1 VAVSAKDEPIDEGSK
16 TSGETRIVVRTE
28 SAGGR
33 RSTLLRWGLTAAA
46 GAVVLGFLGSLTN
59 LIHFSNPFGET
70 STTRSGPVLLKSI
83 TELKRFEAA
92 SGEFQVVTE
101 VQNSSWLPSF
111 LAGSDTFFLGDGTVN
126 AFVDFSNLDANHVK
140 VSPDRLSATITLPKP
155 VLDPTALDVHKSY
168 IIGQQQGLFDRLFNS
183 DPNQVQPLLVE
194 ATKQID
200 GAATKSQLVS
210 IAEKDTTQM
219 LQGLLHSLGFTGTI
233 AVNFQ

>member
-1 VAVSAKDEPIDEGSK
+1 MAAKGEPVEEGSK
-16 TSGETRIVVRTE
+16 NETRIIVRTR
-28 SAGGR
+28 GGGL
-33 RSTLLRWGLTAAA
+33 RSTLLRWGV
-46 GAVVLGFLGSLTN
+46 GGVVLVVVLAFLGSVTN
-59 LIHFSNPFGET
+59 LLHFSNPFGET
-70 STTRSGPVLLKSI
+70 TTTRSGPVLLKSI

-140 VSPDRLSATITLPKP
+140 VSTDRLSASITLPKP

-168 IIGQQQGLFDRLFNS
+168 IIGQQQGVFDRLFNS
-183 DPNQVQPLLVE
+183 DPNKVQSLLVE

-200 GAATKSQLVS
+200 GAAQKSSLVS
-210 IAEKDTTQM
+210 VAEKDTTQM
-219 LQGLLHSLGFTGTI
+219 LQSLLHSLGFTGTI
-233 AVNFQ
+233 TVDYK

>member
-1 VAVSAKDEPIDEGSK
+1 MAAKGEPVEEGSK
-16 TSGETRIVVRTE
+16 NETRIIVRTR
-28 SAGGR
+28 GGGL
-33 RSTLLRWGLTAAA
+33 RSTLLRWGV
-46 GAVVLGFLGSLTN
+46 GGVVVVVVLAFLGSLTN

-70 STTRSGPVLLKSI
+70 TTTRSGPVLLKSI

-140 VSPDRLSATITLPKP
+140 VSSDRLSASITLPKP

-168 IIGQQQGLFDRLFNS
+168 IIGQQQGVFDRLFNS
-183 DPNQVQPLLVE
+183 DPNQVQSLLVE

-200 GAATKSQLVS
+200 GAAQKSSLVS
-210 IAEKDTTQM
+210 VAEKDTTQM
-219 LQGLLHSLGFTGTI
+219 LQSLLHSLGFTGTI
-233 AVNFQ
+233 AVNYT

>member
-1 VAVSAKDEPIDEGSK
+1 MAAKGEQVEEGSK
-16 TSGETRIVVRTE
+16 NETRIIVRTR
-28 SAGGR
+28 GGGL
-33 RSTLLRWGLTAAA
+33 RSTLLRWGV
-46 GAVVLGFLGSLTN
+46 GGVVVVVVLAFLGSLTN

-70 STTRSGPVLLKSI
+70 TTTRSGPVLLKSI

-126 AFVDFSNLDANHVK
+126 AFVDFSNLDANHVT
-140 VSPDRLSATITLPKP
+140 VSSDRLSASITLPKP

-168 IIGQQQGLFDRLFNS
+168 IIGQQQGVFDRLFNS
-183 DPNQVQPLLVE
+183 DPNQVQSLLVE

-200 GAATKSQLVS
+200 GAAQKSSLVS
-210 IAEKDTTQM
+210 VAEKDTTQM
-219 LQGLLHSLGFTGTI
+219 LQSLLHSLGFTGTI
-233 AVNFQ
+233 TVNFK

>member
-1 VAVSAKDEPIDEGSK
+1 MAAKGEQVEEGSK
-16 TSGETRIVVRTE
+16 NETRIIVRTR
-28 SAGGR
+28 GGGL
-33 RSTLLRWGLTAAA
+33 RSTLLRWGV
-46 GAVVLGFLGSLTN
+46 GGVVVVVLLAFLGSLTN

-70 STTRSGPVLLKSI
+70 TTTRSGPVLLKSI

-101 VQNSSWLPSF
+101 VQKASWLPSF

-140 VSPDRLSATITLPKP
+140 VSTDRLSASITLPKP

-168 IIGQQQGLFDRLFNS
+168 IIGQQQGVFDRLFNS
-183 DPNQVQPLLVE
+183 DPNQVQSLLVE

-200 GAATKSQLVS
+200 GAAQKSSLVS
-210 IAEKDTTQM
+210 VAEKDTTQM
-219 LQGLLHSLGFTGTI
+219 LQSLLHSLGFTGTI
-233 AVNFQ
+233 AVNYT

>member
-1 VAVSAKDEPIDEGSK
+1 
-16 TSGETRIVVRTE
+16 
-28 SAGGR
+28 
-33 RSTLLRWGLTAAA
+33 
-46 GAVVLGFLGSLTN
+46 VVLGALGSLTN

-70 STTRSGPVLLKSI
+70 TTTRSSPVLLKSI

-126 AFVDFSNLDANHVK
+126 AFVDFSHLDQNHVK
-140 VSPDRLSATITLPKP
+140 VSTDRLSATITLPKP

-168 IIGQQQGLFDRLFNS
+168 IIGQQQGLFDRLFNN
-183 DPNQVQPLLVE
+183 DPNSVQPLLVE

-200 GAATKSQLVS
+200 GAAAKSQLVS

-219 LQGLLHSLGFTGTI
+219 LEGLLHSLGFTGTI
-233 AVNFQ
+233 TVNFQ

>member
-1 VAVSAKDEPIDEGSK
+1 VAVSAKGKPIDEGSK
-16 TSGETRIVVRTE
+16 SSGDTRIIVQTK
-28 SAGGR
+28 GGGGL
-33 RSTLLRWGLTAAA
+33 RSGLLRWGVAAVA
-46 GAVVLGFLGSLTN
+46 GVLVLGFIGSVTN
-59 LIHFSNPFGET
+59 LIHFRNPFGET

-92 SGEFQVVTE
+92 SGEFQVVVE

-126 AFVDFSNLDANHVK
+126 AFVDFSNLGPDRVK
-140 VSPDRLSATITLPKP
+140 VSSDRLSATITLPKP

-168 IIGQQQGLFDRLFNS
+168 VIGQQQGVFDRLFNN

-200 GAATKSQLVS
+200 GAAAKSQLVS

-233 AVNFQ
+233 AVTFQ

>member
-1 VAVSAKDEPIDEGSK
+1 VATKVEPGEEGSK
-16 TSGETRIVVRTE
+16 NETRIIVRTQ
-28 SAGGR
+28 GGGL
-33 RSTLLRWGLTAAA
+33 RSTLLRWGV
-46 GAVVLGFLGSLTN
+46 GAVVVVVLIGVLGSLTN
-59 LIHFSNPFGET
+59 LIHFRNPFGET
-70 STTRSGPVLLKSI
+70 TTTRSGPVLLKSI

-92 SGEFQVVTE
+92 SGEFQVVVE

-168 IIGQQQGLFDRLFNS
+168 VIGQQQGVFDRLFSS

-200 GAATKSQLVS
+200 GAAQKSSLVS
-210 IAEKDTTQM
+210 VAEKDTNQM
-219 LQGLLHSLGFTGTI
+219 LQSLLHSLGFSGTI
-233 AVNFQ
+233 TVNYQ

>member
-1 VAVSAKDEPIDEGSK
+1 MAAKDEPVQEGSK
-16 TSGETRIVVRTE
+16 NETRIIVDTKR
-28 SAGGR
+28 GGW
-33 RSTLLRWGLTAAA
+33 RSSLLRWGG
-46 GAVVLGFLGSLTN
+46 GAVVVVVILGFLGSLTN
-59 LIHFSNPFGET
+59 LIHFGNPFGET
-70 STTRSGPVLLKSI
+70 TTVRSGPVLLKSI

-111 LAGSDTFFLGDGTVN
+111 LAGSDTFFLGDGTVGV
-126 AFVDFSNLDANHVK
+126 FVDFSNLNADHVK

-168 IIGQQQGLFDRLFNS
+168 IIGQQEGVFDRLFSS
-183 DPNQVQPLLVE
+183 DPNKVQPLLVE

-200 GAATKSQLVS
+200 GAAAKSNLVS
-210 IAEKDTTQM
+210 IGEKDTTQM

-233 AVNFQ
+233 TVTYQ